1 MPPARE
7 PFSVPDP
14 LAAAWDE
21 MVRRNRLLQDENDPP
36 LEMPKPPFQYTAP
49 DDNLPMHLWQRA
61 RSLQVASGAFP
72 PVREAAPVSF
82 RRLRPP
88 VTTPS
93 PQGPPSGPL
102 TGRPGRAARVA
113 RALNTVAG
121 APNTSAQVHE
131 DRVSATLVRGP
142 ASDVRARGRIAG
154 LYRVGADGTLDPQ
167 TGRPEISVSGLKGE
181 GIDLPSHVRFYNTA
195 TGELDVDLSGS
206 IGVGPLRVGKGVYV
220 IGAPDAPKRR

>member
-88 VTTPS
+88 VTTP
-93 PQGPPSGPL
+93 
-102 TGRPGRAARVA
+102 
-113 RALNTVAG
+113 
-121 APNTSAQVHE
+121 
-131 DRVSATLVRGP
+131 